1 MTAEQQ
7 VRRRAVLQSAG
18 VAVGAGVLGAVGY
31 AVYGPGG
38 RDAGYQPPAAKGDG
52 STGGGGNVLA
62 PVDDI
67 PEDGGL
73 VIGRAK
79 VVLTRTGNHIAAFSA
94 VCTHQGCLVDQVK
107 DGLIT
112 CPCHGSTFDAA
123 TGDVRAGPASSPL
136 PPVHV
141 QIVNGSVVAG

>member
-1 MTAEQQ
+1 MTVEQQ
-7 VRRRAVLQSAG
+7 VPRRAVLQSAG

-31 AVYGPGG
+31 TVYGPGG
-38 RDAGYQPPAAKGDG
+38 QDSGYQPPAATGDG
-52 STGGGGNVLA
+52 STGGGNVLA
-62 PVDDI
+62 PITDI

-73 VIGRAK
+73 VIGKAK
-79 VVLTRTGNHIAAFSA
+79 VVLTRTGNQIAAFSA

-123 TGDVRAGPASSPL
+123 TGEVRAGPASSPL
-136 PPVHV
+136 PPVQV